1 MSYFSSSI
9 YMHFSLLSM
18 FTSSL
23 TASSICIVDDSYR
36 VASKCVPIA
45 PKGVLMGLGLLP
57 CRGARG
63 FSPCALGLIR
73 IMSTGGKKGDR
84 GR

>member
-1 MSYFSSSI
+1 MR
-9 YMHFSLLSM
+9 FSLLSK

-23 TASSICIVDDSYR
+23 TASSICIDDDSYR
-36 VASKCVPIA
+36 VASEGVPIA
-45 PKGVLMGLGLLP
+45 LRCVLMGLGLFP
-57 CRGARG
+57 CRGAWG

-73 IMSTGGKKGDR
+73 IMSTDGKKGDR

>member
-1 MSYFSSSI
+1 MI
-9 YMHFSLLSM
+9 KCLHASL
-18 FTSSL
+18 TASL

-36 VASKCVPIA
+36 VASESVPIVLR
-45 PKGVLMGLGLLP
+45 GVLMGLGLLP

-63 FSPCALGLIR
+63 FSPCALGLIS
-73 IMSTGGKKGDR
+73 IMSTNEKKGDQ